1 MSRAHFWD
9 ITAVSALDKIVIK
22 FRREGTEIEVIGM
35 NEASATLVDKFAI
48 HDKDG
53 ADDMLLDH

>member
-1 MSRAHFWD
+1 
-9 ITAVSALDKIVIK
+9 
-22 FRREGTEIEVIGM
+22 M

-53 ADDMLLDH
+53 AQAMLLEHLELGYAAGKKGIGLRR